1 MKCSFRGFT
10 WMADSAHVCARRRR
24 ARRRLVDSPGGK
36 THVSTRGLCMRCR
49 IAQDVTAV
57 QQGEALGGSFLIV
70 ATAKPGHTIAE
81 IEGHRRGADK
91 LRRDP
96 PEPRELQR
104 VLNQIEASF
113 YRGMERVGGFGGK
126 ADQLNAYY
134 FAGGGPDFYAED
146 LARYVLSP
154 TDIQAAVRRWL
165 PPDRRV
171 ELIVEPATRSNAM
184 NGLRDRRA
192 LRGLVV
198 ALLVLGGIVSAQD
211 GPDARNPRVLAH
223 PRR

>member
-10 WMADSAHVCARRRR
+10 WMVDPRMYAPGDAALDVVSSILTGKNSRLYT
-24 ARRRLVDSPGGK
+24 RLVYE
-36 THVSTRGLCMRCR
+36 M

-70 ATAKPGHTIAE
+70 ATAKPGHTIADP
-81 IEGHRRGADK
+81 EGHRRGLDK
-91 LRRDP
+91 PAATLPNRVSCS
-96 PEPRELQR
+96 

-146 LARYVLSP
+146 LARYMSLSP

-171 ELIVEPATRSNAM
+171 ELIVEPATAK
-184 NGLRDRRA
+184 
-192 LRGLVV
+192 
-198 ALLVLGGIVSAQD
+198 
-211 GPDARNPRVLAH
+211 
-223 PRR
+223 